1 MLTIEHMFGNVVGME
16 LVLAQLSDAAD
27 AARGLAAA
35 CVVPAD
41 MRAGLLAL
49 QAHLDAVTV
58 AQATLL
64 EQATRARAW
73 EGTGARDIT
82 DWLAGKTKTNRGAA
96 KRKARL
102 GAALGS
108 SKKLAEAVG
117 KGELSPDAA
126 NEIADLFSDPPANA
140 TEDDL
145 DDLVDAVKGATP
157 RDARDAAGTFKDLLG
172 GASGEDEAD
181 RRYRM
186 RSVTSTVPIDGMITT
201 SVTLPTLEARGF
213 LNAIT
218 HAAGP
223 LLEGDTRSHAQ
234 RLADGV
240 IALSDAYAK
249 GVVTGGREKP
259 TVVITM
265 TLDAYLGLT
274 DDDARTAQGDRIPA
288 HVARQLVER
297 AHLQRLVHAGTAILH
312 MGRLVRCA
320 TDDHFKALAAR
331 DGGCRF
337 PGCGAP
343 ATWCDADHLVP
354 WQQGGT
360 TDLDNLVLWC
370 RHHHTERHRPGV
382 RVRGDAANL
391 ELELPSGEVVCCPPK
406 GVVSASSGKGRPP
419 PRANA
424 A

>member
-1 MLTIEHMFGNVVGME
+1 MFDNVWVME
-16 LVLAQLSDAAD
+16 PLLAQLTEAAA

-35 CVVPAD
+35 CVVAAD

-82 DWLAGKTKTNRGAA
+82 DWLAGKTNTNRGAA

-108 SKKLAEAVG
+108 SKKLADAVG
-117 KGELSPDAA
+117 NGELSPDAA
-126 NEIADLFSDPPANA
+126 NEIADLFSDPPVNA
-140 TEDDL
+140 TDDDL

-157 RDARDAAGTFKDLLG
+157 RDARDAAGTFNDLFG
-172 GASGEDEAD
+172 GASGEDDAD

-223 LLEGDTRSHAQ
+223 WLEGDTRSHAQ

-249 GVVTGGREKP
+249 GTVTGGREKP

-265 TLDAYLGLT
+265 TLDTYLGHS
-274 DDDARTAQGDRIPA
+274 DDDARTTHGDRIPA
-288 HVARQLVER
+288 HVARQLAER
-297 AHLQRLVHAGTAILH
+297 AHLQRLVHAGTTIVH

-331 DGGCRF
+331 DGGCRY
-337 PGCGAP
+337 PGCSIP

-354 WQQGGT
+354 WQHGGT
-360 TDLDNLVLWC
+360 TDPDNLVLWC

-382 RVRGDAANL
+382 RIRGNALDLAL
-391 ELELPSGEVVCCPPK
+391 EFPNGDVIECPPK
-406 GVVSASSGKGRPP
+406 GVMSASPGKRRPP
-419 PRANA
+419 PTTNA

>member
-1 MLTIEHMFGNVVGME
+1 MFGNVVGME

>member
-1 MLTIEHMFGNVVGME
+1 MIEHMFGNVVGME